1 VLTVS
6 AAVAAGSAVSCS
18 ELGTAT
24 DDSPTDRQTPI
35 NIRFTPSLTYAE
47 KLLLKKSRRM
57 DLPSPDLLTTSRS
70 CDSAFESH
78 RQDGHLEHAG
88 ASEAGSLNYN
98 CNSSNRG
105 MSLAVV
111 L

>member
-1 VLTVS
+1 
-6 AAVAAGSAVSCS
+6 
-18 ELGTAT
+18 
-24 DDSPTDRQTPI
+24 
-35 NIRFTPSLTYAE
+35 
-47 KLLLKKSRRM
+47 M